1 LQAVGGMAEW
11 SETQAGLDVMVEAD
25 TVDSATV
32 RDPMRLR
39 YHRGDVVSKLM
50 NETEPPMTNERL
62 AELAS
67 CSRGTVAGLLSG
79 EKETKDSYVEA
90 MARALG
96 ITLAQ
101 VDEEVRRLN
110 DEGSPSAD
118 QRPRAARTRAEDH
131 NIVLDESLRL
141 GHKIATLPL
150 AARAALTNLVMA
162 FEDAYREKK

>member
-1 LQAVGGMAEW
+1 MAEA
-11 SETQAGLDVMVEAD
+11 S

-50 NETEPPMTNERL
+50 NETQPPMTNERL

-90 MARALG
+90 MSRALG
-96 ITLAQ
+96 VTLAQ

-110 DEGSPSAD
+110 DEGSPAD
-118 QRPRAARTRAEDH
+118 HRSRTARTRAEDH
-131 NIVLDESLRL
+131 NLVLDESLRL
-141 GHKIATLPL
+141 GHKIAILPL
-150 AARAALTNLVMA
+150 AARVALLNLVMA
-162 FEDAYREKK
+162 FEDAYRDKK

>member
-1 LQAVGGMAEW
+1 MAE
-11 SETQAGLDVMVEAD
+11 AGA
-25 TVDSATV
+25 VDSATV

-62 AELAS
+62 AELAG
-67 CSRGTVAGLLSG
+67 CSRGTVSGLVSG
-79 EKETKDSYVEA
+79 AKKTEDPYVEA

>member
-1 LQAVGGMAEW
+1 MLKW
-11 SETQAGLDVMVEAD
+11 SEGQAGQDVTAEAA

-50 NETEPPMTNERL
+50 NETQPPMTNERL

-96 ITLAQ
+96 VTLAQ

-110 DEGSPSAD
+110 DEGSPAD
-118 QRPRAARTRAEDH
+118 DHRPRAARTRAEDH
-131 NIVLDESLRL
+131 NVVLDESLRL

-150 AARAALTNLVMA
+150 AARVALLNLVMA
-162 FEDAYREKK
+162 FEDAYRDKK